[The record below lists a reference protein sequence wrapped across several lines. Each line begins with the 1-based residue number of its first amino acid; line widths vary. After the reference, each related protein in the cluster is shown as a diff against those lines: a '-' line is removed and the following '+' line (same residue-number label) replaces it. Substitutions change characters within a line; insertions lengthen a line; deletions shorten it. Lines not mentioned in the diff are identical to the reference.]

1 MRISMIVAKSLNHA
15 IGLKN
20 KLPWHL
26 KGDLQNFKKLTT
38 GHHMIMGRK
47 TFESLG
53 KPLPGRMHLVVSNE
67 PREATENVL
76 WFNSILRALK
86 HAERQGE
93 SEVFIIGGAQ
103 IYKSALSLIDRLYF
117 TEVHAEVAGDTFFP
131 ALSLKNWS
139 VISDLRVEADAE
151 NDHAY
156 SLRVLDRKKN

>member
-1 MRISMIVAKSLNHA
+1 MRISMIVAKSMNHV
-15 IGLKN
+15 IGLNN

-53 KPLPGRMHLVVSNE
+53 KPLPGRMHLVVSND
-67 PREATENVL
+67 PKEASENVL
-76 WFNSILRALK
+76 WFNSLLRAMK

-103 IYKSALSLIDRLYF
+103 IYKAALTLIDRLYL
-117 TEVHAEVAGDTFFP
+117 TEVHAEVQGDTFFP
-131 ALSLKNWS
+131 SLSLKNWN
-139 VISDLRVEADAE
+139 VISETRCEKDADNE
-151 NDHAY
+151 HAY
-156 SLRVLDRKKN
+156 SLRVLDRKKT